1 MDNDDDG
8 RGLLKGWLVQYLK
21 KMQDNKGIKNFGK
34 DDVTTEPG
42 NAVDAVLVTA
52 AVQPVDS
59 IEKIYM
65 TVTVAV
71 NTGTE

>member
-1 MDNDDDG
+1 
-8 RGLLKGWLVQYLK
+8 
-21 KMQDNKGIKNFGK
+21 MQDNKGIKNFDK